1 MPALTTLYFDGSI
14 SVTDANNAWT
24 NDANAFNGDTTTF
37 ATAGGTQSPT
47 SGALVGAGTSGS
59 ISSGS
64 TILSVRARLYGGGF
78 TTRTWGSWVTL
89 TAPTGGWTSANIKS
103 LETRIY
109 NDLTPSLTARLKA
122 RITTAGNAENLGTV
136 EAGTDSSD
144 GPDGASVGRVEIEV
158 SAEIA
163 PPSNGANFLLFFL
176 GGD

>member
-1 MPALTTLYFDGSI
+1 MPTLTTIYFDGSI
-14 SVTDANNAWT
+14 SITDAKNVWA

-37 ATAGGTQSPT
+37 ATAGGTQGVN

-64 TILSVRARLYGGGF
+64 TILSVRARLYGGGL
-78 TTRTWGSWVTL
+78 TTRSWGSWVTL
-89 TAPTGGWTSANIKS
+89 TAPTGGWTPANVKS

-109 NDLTPSLTARLKA
+109 NDLTPSLMARIKA

-144 GPDGASVGRVEIEV
+144 APGGAHVGRVEIEV
-158 SAEIA
+158 SAEIT
-163 PPSNGANFLLFFL
+163 PPPNGANFLLFFL

>member
-1 MPALTTLYFDGSI
+1 MPALTTVYFDGSLGI
-14 SVTDANNAWT
+14 TDARNAWT

-37 ATAGGTQSPT
+37 ATAGGTQSPA

-64 TILSVRARLYGGGF
+64 TILSVRARLYGGGP

-89 TAPTGGWTSANIKS
+89 TAPTGGWTSANIKA
-103 LETRIY
+103 LEARIY
-109 NDLTPSLTARLKA
+109 TDLSPSLTGMVKA

-136 EAGTDSSD
+136 QAGTDSPNT
-144 GPDGASVGRVEIEV
+144 PDGANVGRVEIEV
-158 SAEIA
+158 STETAQ
-163 PPSNGANFLLFFL
+163 PPNGANFLLFFL